1 MEDKNETATLTSE
14 EAEKLL
20 KDVMDKVLENL
31 KSMEI
36 REYCI
41 DAKGHVVDR
50 EKSLK
55 ISITTFNLR
64 SQNKFKK

>member
-41 DAKGHVVDR
+41 DENGHVVDR
-50 EKSLK
+50 EK
-55 ISITTFNLR
+55 
-64 SQNKFKK
+64 KFEDINNDL